1 MKKPSKLI
9 GTAIV
14 GAIAAVFAILVSS
27 LISPMLFSYIVLRLG
42 MPTTVYALV
51 IAVFGLISKTAAMII
66 GAVIYTKAIAKIRLG
81 FGAALSAGIFFY
93 LAQNIVNTIF
103 QSMGMPILGVFSYV
117 LTFVFAFL
125 FAFVYLAMRRDKKE
139 NFNPYSVPYGGKY
152 QPNQNQ
158 VYGQPYAQP
167 YGGQYQPQ
175 YQQNPQA
182 YTQPYGQQY
191 QPYQQNAQPYGQ
203 QYQPYAQPYQ
213 QPAQQVPQQEAPV
226 QPQEEP
232 QSYARPE
239 PQPQYQAPQYQAP
252 QYQAPERIDM
262 DSLSVA
268 ILNAIRP
275 TLKAP
280 LTAVLC
286 EKEQMVVTNNN
297 GIFEISGFVN
307 SQNSYGAM
315 IATDFTVKARYEN
328 GMWYILNTAVGVK
341 NAKNYAKNFAVNYII
356 ISIFVAVMGLLGYFI
371 LTMLIG

>member
-93 LAQNIVNTIF
+93 LAQNIVNTVF
-103 QSMGMPILGVFSYV
+103 SVMGMPVLGVFSYV

-152 QPNQNQ
+152 QSNQNQ

-191 QPYQQNAQPYGQ
+191 QPYAQPYAQ
-203 QYQPYAQPYQ
+203 QYQPYQ

-232 QSYARPE
+232 KSYAQPE
-239 PQPQYQAPQYQAP
+239 PQPQQAPQYQTS

>member
-1 MKKPSKLI
+1 
-9 GTAIV
+9 
-14 GAIAAVFAILVSS
+14 
-27 LISPMLFSYIVLRLG
+27 
-42 MPTTVYALV
+42 
-51 IAVFGLISKTAAMII
+51 
-66 GAVIYTKAIAKIRLG
+66 
-81 FGAALSAGIFFY
+81 
-93 LAQNIVNTIF
+93 
-103 QSMGMPILGVFSYV
+103 
-117 LTFVFAFL
+117 
-125 FAFVYLAMRRDKKE
+125 
-139 NFNPYSVPYGGKY
+139 
-152 QPNQNQ
+152 
-158 VYGQPYAQP
+158 
-167 YGGQYQPQ
+167 
-175 YQQNPQA
+175 
-182 YTQPYGQQY
+182 
-191 QPYQQNAQPYGQ
+191 
-203 QYQPYAQPYQ
+203 
-213 QPAQQVPQQEAPV
+213 
-226 QPQEEP
+226 
-232 QSYARPE
+232 
-239 PQPQYQAPQYQAP
+239 
-252 QYQAPERIDM
+252 M